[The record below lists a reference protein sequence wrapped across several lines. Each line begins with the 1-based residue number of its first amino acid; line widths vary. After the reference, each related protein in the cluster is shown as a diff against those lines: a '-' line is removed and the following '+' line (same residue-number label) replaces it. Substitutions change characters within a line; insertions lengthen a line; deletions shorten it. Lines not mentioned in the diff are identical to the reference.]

1 MQTDPFFNV
10 FLVPKDP
17 RSLNGGTCCI
27 CSAGDRERAY
37 TFAHRFIGARYPNDQ
52 ELVLELCGEESPL
65 GAFKEGVTGHVV
77 VAVDHDEYMVITQV

>member
-1 MQTDPFFNV
+1 MQNTPFFNV

-27 CSAGDRERAY
+27 CSAGDREYAY
-37 TFAHRFIGARYPNDQ
+37 SVALGFVTSRYPNDQ

-77 VAVDHDEYMVITQV
+77 VAVDHDEYLVITQV